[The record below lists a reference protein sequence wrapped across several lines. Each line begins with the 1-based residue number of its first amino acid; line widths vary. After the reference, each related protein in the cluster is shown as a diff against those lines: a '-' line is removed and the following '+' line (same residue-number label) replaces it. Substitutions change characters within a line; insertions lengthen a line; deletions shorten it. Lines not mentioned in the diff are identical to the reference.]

1 MCNVVQLCLA
11 AYNILLMHAYM
22 KPRISPSC
30 DRSCVKMADRF
41 QSVSLFIKKKTRLS
55 NDKAVIDFGYRKR
68 SWFVSGRIYTRD
80 ELSVQTD
87 YSSQIDNSFLV

>member
-30 DRSCVKMADRF
+30 DCSCVKMADRF
-41 QSVSLFIKKKTRLS
+41 QSVSLFIKKKLGDRMIKRLLIS
-55 NDKAVIDFGYRKR
+55 VIAKYRDLPVAEFILETNYPSR
-68 SWFVSGRIYTRD
+68 RIICLKSIIR
-80 ELSVQTD
+80 
-87 YSSQIDNSFLV
+87 F

>member
-41 QSVSLFIKKKTRLS
+41 QSVSLFIKKKLGDRMIKRLLIS
-55 NDKAVIDFGYRKR
+55 VITKYR
-68 SWFVSGRIYTRD
+68 D
-80 ELSVQTD
+80 LSVAEFTLETN
-87 YSSQIDNSFLV
+87 YPSRRIIRLKSIILF

>member
-22 KPRISPSC
+22 KPRISPSW

-41 QSVSLFIKKKTRLS
+41 QSVSLFIKKKLGDRMIKRLLIS
-55 NDKAVIDFGYRKR
+55 VIAKYR
-68 SWFVSGRIYTRD
+68 D
-80 ELSVQTD
+80 LSVAEFILETN
-87 YSSQIDNSFLV
+87 YPSRRIIRLKSIIHF

>member
-41 QSVSLFIKKKTRLS
+41 QSVSLFIKKKLGDRMIKRLLIS
-55 NDKAVIDFGYRKR
+55 VIAKD
-68 SWFVSGRIYTRD
+68 RD
-80 ELSVQTD
+80 LSVAEFILETN
-87 YSSQIDNSFLV
+87 YPSRRIIRLKSIIRF

>member
-22 KPRISPSC
+22 KPRISPSW

-41 QSVSLFIKKKTRLS
+41 QSVSLFIKKKNS
-55 NDKAVIDFGYRKR
+55 VIE
-68 SWFVSGRIYTRD
+68 W
-80 ELSVQTD
+80 
-87 YSSQIDNSFLV
+87 

>member
-41 QSVSLFIKKKTRLS
+41 QSVSLFIKKKLGDRMIKRLLIS
-55 NDKAVIDFGYRKR
+55 VIAKYRDFSVAEFILETNYPSR
-68 SWFVSGRIYTRD
+68 RIIRFK
-80 ELSVQTD
+80 S
-87 YSSQIDNSFLV
+87 IIRF